1 MLGHR
6 SVKKVALILT
16 KNVPKKETLRVL
28 NFDMN
33 GRLIIEPVGYTFYPG
48 KATKRISKTI
58 KGLYRGAVPSWGK
71 VPVKLKKQM
80 FLEFRV
86 FNICSKILYI
96 DCLWDIPLICSL
108 IILISLQ
115 TKCSWK
121 PEHHDLVAQN
131 FEKKAAKIL
140 KDELLRARNNCV
152 QPDWIQDEWWKDL
165 LHYWATDPTF

>member
-80 FLEFRV
+80 FLEFR
-86 FNICSKILYI
+86 
-96 DCLWDIPLICSL
+96 
-108 IILISLQ
+108 
-115 TKCSWK
+115 CSWK

>member
-80 FLEFRV
+80 FLEFR
-86 FNICSKILYI
+86 
-96 DCLWDIPLICSL
+96 
-108 IILISLQ
+108 